1 MIGVE
6 YHAAIRS
13 RILFFYLFIAALIL
27 VLFCGLAYRQLLSTE
42 AFQERERLQSQR
54 RILIP
59 GPRGEIFDREGRV
72 LVANRP
78 RFSAVLNFAEYALR
92 KELKET
98 QLRLVRDIREGK
110 IDDPG
115 ERLDRHARARVVEK
129 YLTECS
135 RILKRPLT
143 VERKTLERHFAEQP
157 LLPFP
162 IINDLSQEDFARLLE
177 QLRPG
182 SPVQLLPST
191 ARHYPYASAAAHT
204 LGYIGSTLELPSEGL
219 EGTDL
224 RTTPGKGMYGRDGL
238 ERQFDDLLQGQTGYE
253 IWVVDPYGIQDQLVS
268 SQTPVAGKP
277 LYTSIDID
285 LQLKAEEVFGDQPG
299 AMVLMDVRTGE
310 VLALVSKPDF
320 DLNETSPFIPT
331 KLWNRLLEQEALL
344 NRSTQGLYPP
354 GSTFK
359 IITASA
365 GLRHGAITPETE
377 VNCPGYMMVGRTR
390 FVCHRRDGHGKVRLV
405 DALRMSCNVFF
416 YETALRAGADK
427 VAEEARLFGL
437 DHPTGIEL
445 PGEVKNMIV
454 PDPAWK
460 RGYVKEP
467 WTAGDTANMAIGQG
481 FLRFTPLQMATM
493 VASFA
498 RNESSTQPTI
508 LRRDRAGASLAPGN
522 RPIGLRPEHRT
533 AIVEGMFQVI
543 DRTRAMMPAGIGAG
557 TGSLA
562 KIPGLNLAGKTGTA
576 QIKTLNRGTFE
587 LAWFI
592 GYGPMENPRVAWA
605 AVVVG
610 DRPDEEMAGG
620 GVAAPKV
627 KAVLNLYFEKNPPTP
642 PPPTSRFAAPG
653 PSAPRP

>member
-1 MIGVE
+1 MTGVE
-6 YHAAIRS
+6 YHTAIRS
-13 RILFFYLFIAALIL
+13 RILFFYLFVAGLML

-42 AFQERERLQSQR
+42 AFQERERLQNQR

-78 RFSAVLNFAEYALR
+78 RFSAVLNFSEYALR
-92 KELKET
+92 KELRET
-98 QLRLVRDIREGK
+98 QIRLMRDIRDGK
-110 IDDPG
+110 IEDPG
-115 ERLDRHARARVVEK
+115 ERLDKHARARVVEK

-135 RILKRPLT
+135 RILGRPLSL
-143 VERKTLERHFAEQP
+143 ERKTLERHFNEQP

-177 QLRPG
+177 QLKPG

-204 LGYIGSTLELPSEGL
+204 LGYIGSTLELPMEGL
-219 EGTDL
+219 AGADL
-224 RTTPGKGMYGRDGL
+224 QTFIAKGMYGRDGL
-238 ERQFDDLLQGQTGYE
+238 ERQFDELLQGQTGSE
-253 IWVVDPYGIQDQLVS
+253 IWVVDPSGIQDHMVA

-277 LYTSIDID
+277 LNTSLDID

-299 AMVLMDVRTGE
+299 ALVLLDVHTGE
-310 VLALVSKPDF
+310 VLSLVSQPDF

-331 KLWNRLLEQEALL
+331 TLWNRLLEQEALL

-359 IITASA
+359 IITACA
-365 GLRHGAITPETE
+365 GLRNGVITPDTVVE
-377 VNCPGYMMVGRTR
+377 CPGYMMVGNRQ
-390 FVCHRRDGHGKVRLV
+390 FPCHRRSGHGPVRVV

-416 YETALRAGADK
+416 YETALRLGPDK
-427 VAEEARLFGL
+427 LAEEARRFGL

-445 PGEVKNMIV
+445 PGEVRNMIV
-454 PDPAWK
+454 PDSAWK
-460 RGYVKEP
+460 RATVKEP

-481 FLRFTPLQMATM
+481 FLRFTPLQMACM
-493 VASFA
+493 IASFA
-498 RNESSTQPTI
+498 RNETTTQPTI
-508 LRRDRAGASLAPGN
+508 LKRERGGAMITRGNMPLGLKPELRAAVLE
-522 RPIGLRPEHRT
+522 GLFE
-533 AIVEGMFQVI
+533 VI
-543 DRTRAMMPAGIGAG
+543 DWTPSQHPGAGG
-557 TGSLA
+557 TGSRA
-562 KIPGLNLAGKTGTA
+562 KIPGINLAGKTGTA

-587 LAWFI
+587 LAWFV
-592 GYGPMENPRVAWA
+592 GFGPLEDPKVAWA

-627 KAVLNLYFEKNPPTP
+627 KAVLDLYFQKYPPQP
-642 PPPTSRFAAPG
+642 PPPVSRFAAP
-653 PSAPRP
+653 ATAALRP